1 MRIISILRWV
11 CGLRASTPALTT
23 TSQVLPR
30 SAGDATRT
38 IPAPGTP
45 PVPAAADHVLPA
57 PGRSARLPA
66 PFRSR
71 PPHAPRDG
79 GGAHRAGLPHGT
91 TQVAPPE
98 PNPAPAVPAVPTAP
112 GGTPH
117 TAPRPAGAPLP
128 VFLHGA
134 RPAH

>member
-11 CGLRASTPALTT
+11 CGLRALTPALTT
-23 TSQVLPR
+23 TSQALAR
-30 SAGDATRT
+30 SGGDATRT
-38 IPAPGTP
+38 VPAPGTLS
-45 PVPAAADHVLPA
+45 VPAAADHVLPA
-57 PGRSARLPA
+57 ARRCARLPA

-71 PPHAPRDG
+71 PHRGPRDG
-79 GGAHRAGLPHGT
+79 DGARRARLPYGT
-91 TQVAPPE
+91 AQAAPRE
-98 PNPAPAVPAVPTAP
+98 PHPAPAVPAAPTVP
-112 GGTPH
+112 GGTPS